1 LQLPGFHDLEFFR
14 LSANKLEDALDFLN
28 SLQVFRSKE
37 IIACF
42 DSAPSSKAILTKFLA
57 ILQQKCDDNL
67 EHFTLMFLRSA
78 RTRPDDFMPLQ
89 ACHNLTQL
97 HIRRGCD
104 TSISGEELC
113 QMVSAWPKLEALS
126 IGGLSTGNT
135 ITFHGLISLLRLR
148 PSLTSLSLAIDATKL
163 DGIDIK
169 RPGGEIFSKNLKV
182 LVLGN
187 SPIDSPQHVALIIS
201 GLFPYLEQVEF
212 DYWDS
217 YTQAQKNTM
226 IDRWTSVNTFLRCFS
241 IVRERYTEA

>member
-1 LQLPGFHDLEFFR
+1 
-14 LSANKLEDALDFLN
+14 
-28 SLQVFRSKE
+28 
-37 IIACF
+37 
-42 DSAPSSKAILTKFLA
+42 
-57 ILQQKCDDNL
+57 
-67 EHFTLMFLRSA
+67 
-78 RTRPDDFMPLQ
+78 
-89 ACHNLTQL
+89 
-97 HIRRGCD
+97 
-104 TSISGEELC
+104 
-113 QMVSAWPKLEALS
+113 MVSAWPKLEALS

-212 DYWDS
+212 DCWDS